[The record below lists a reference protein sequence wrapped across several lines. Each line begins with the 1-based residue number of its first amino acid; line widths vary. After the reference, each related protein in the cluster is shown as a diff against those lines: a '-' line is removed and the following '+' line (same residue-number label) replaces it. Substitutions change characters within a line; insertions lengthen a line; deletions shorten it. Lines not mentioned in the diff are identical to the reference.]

1 MIASYVAFL
10 GYSRIQQILAPPF
23 PIPIYFYWFAQTLTI
38 ISPTCIAVAWLRLT
52 GMKWPPALLLF
63 LYVPVGF
70 MIIWLIA
77 HIQLSS

>member
-63 LYVPVGF
+63 LYVLVGF